1 MKNIYLAQPTNMLSG
16 TVYLPYTVG
25 AIAAYSWQFA
35 EIRSNYNLKE
45 FLLFEG
51 SHRRSHCQNGRSVS
65 CIKSKPPAE
74 LEVLTYLINSATFIV
89 LSYRFPYHTLLWA

>member
-45 FLLFEG
+45 FLFLKDP
-51 SHRRSHCQNGRSVS
+51 
-65 CIKSKPPAE
+65 ID
-74 LEVLTYLINSATFIV
+74 EVIAKMDEPFLV
-89 LSYRFPYHTLLWA
+89 